1 MCVKKF
7 KRSPRSAPKA
17 KNPMFLGRLPPPSS
31 FGPFTDSW
39 PNSRFP
45 CSILPTGI
53 PPLPDTQPT
62 LAWAAATTAAQ
73 HGRPSALVWEQDDGN
88 EQGSSQRGGHRRR
101 TGIEHARRRGRLV
114 DAGPGQP
121 GGRATPLPAAS
132 ATAPPHP
139 PASTQQVRAA
149 HSTANGRSAGGCTGA
164 TSTFIRPPPVSAC
177 NLLSKK
183 NGKMRK

>member
-101 TGIEHARRRGRLV
+101 TGVEHARRRGRLV

-121 GGRATPLPAAS
+121 AAARRRYRLRLPRGRPTHRPAPS
-132 ATAPPHP
+132 RLGRRTARLTAGRPVVAREQLRPSSVHLRYRL
-139 PASTQQVRAA
+139 AICLVR
-149 HSTANGRSAGGCTGA
+149 
-164 TSTFIRPPPVSAC
+164 
-177 NLLSKK
+177 
-183 NGKMRK
+183 KMEK